1 MTDGDDRRLCLDLFA
16 GLGGFSQAFEE
27 SGRWRV
33 VQVDIKER
41 FNPDIRAD
49 VLELRP
55 DDLPNAD
62 LVLASPPCKCFSR
75 AAAWADHFD
84 SSGAPQTAEARESVA
99 LVYHTLGLIKAIS
112 PRYWFVENPMGSKA
126 KQYLGEPT
134 GRVTYCQY
142 GTTYQKPTYLW
153 GEHPPMTYRW
163 CSRGDHCHEHGSLE
177 DERDERPLPRDPAE
191 RAKVPHELSES
202 IRRAVETDI
211 DEPEPEQS
219 ELPLVTDG
227 GREQHTEEVYQ
238 DDLYCCMDCGCGY
251 FEVRPG
257 PRDRCNS
264 CGSLRD
270 TKRGPKSS

>member
-1 MTDGDDRRLCLDLFA
+1 MTNDDDRPVCLDLFA
-16 GLGGFSQAFEE
+16 GLGGFSQAFES
-27 SGRWRV
+27 SGRWRI
-33 VQVDIKER
+33 VQVDIEER
-41 FNPDIRAD
+41 FNPDICDD
-49 VLELRP
+49 VLDLRP

-227 GREQHTEEVYQ
+227 GREQHTEEVDQ
-238 DDLYCCMDCGCGY
+238 
-251 FEVRPG
+251 
-257 PRDRCNS
+257 
-264 CGSLRD
+264 
-270 TKRGPKSS
+270 